1 MLSRIK
7 KSLFVAIIICV
18 YSCGSKQSVQ
28 IPINDFI
35 KTPLKSNYHISPDGK
50 YISYLTGGTKH
61 RQNLVIRSLADGS
74 ERTVSNFTNYSVRD
88 YFWTYG
94 NQLIVTQGDRDNF
107 ELSVVDGTTLQ
118 TRSLLKGNKLIFR
131 VLNRKTTNPDIIT
144 CMLNMRDSSAIDV
157 YRINTKTGE
166 MKMYVKNPG
175 NITEWISDIDGK
187 IRLAKASDGVNESI
201 LYRPN
206 DDARFT
212 PIIVNNFKNRVEPI
226 AFTGDKTYF
235 YALSNVN
242 RDKTA
247 LVEIN
252 AADINEEKVIYAT
265 SRADIEDVGYLK
277 SKHRM
282 EQVNWEEAKPQ
293 HHFLDANIKA
303 IYDNIA
309 GQLHGNEV
317 RIVDRDS
324 SESHMIVNA
333 YNDRNPGAYYLYT
346 TATRKLVKL
355 ADLNSNIDPNA
366 LCEMKPISFTASDG
380 TQINGYLTLPND
392 AKPENLPVVVI
403 PHTDPWRRNS
413 WGYNAEVQ
421 FLANRGYAVFQVN
434 YRGSTG
440 YGKAFFSAGFKQVG
454 GKMQDD
460 ITDGVKWLID
470 QKIANPKKIAIYGS
484 GFGGFSAL
492 YGASFHPG
500 LYNCVAVQ
508 NGLINLFTYVRDI
521 PPFYK
526 AMLSMRYEM
535 VGNPETDADQFRAI
549 SPVFNTDKIKAP
561 LLFVQTPRDPHA
573 NMSELYQFITEL
585 KKRGVPVT
593 FINKNADHNRDRE
606 HGKGTGR
613 GQNQS
618 QGQGPGRGDMNR
630 ERGRMQMFTELE
642 KFLAANLQD
651 KK

>member
-1 MLSRIK
+1 MLTRIK
-7 KSLFVAIIICV
+7 RLLLITIIISV
-18 YSCGSKQSVQ
+18 YSCGNKPGVQ
-28 IPINDFI
+28 IPIADFF
-35 KTPLKSNYHISPDGK
+35 KAPLKSNYHISPDGK
-50 YISYLTGGTKH
+50 YISYLLSGTRRK
-61 RQNLVIRSLADGS
+61 QNLVIRTMANGK
-74 ERTVSNFTNYSVRD
+74 ERTVAGFTDYSIRD
-88 YFWTYG
+88 YFWTVD
-94 NQLIVTQGDRDNF
+94 NQVIITQGDRDNF
-107 ELSVVDGTTLQ
+107 ELSAVDVATLQ
-118 TRSLLKGNKLIFR
+118 VRSLLKGGKLVFR
-131 VLNRKTTNPDIIT
+131 VLNRKTNEPNIIT

-157 YRINTKTGE
+157 YRVNIKTGE
-166 MKMYVKNPG
+166 MKMYAKNPG
-175 NITEWISDIDGK
+175 NITEWVSDIDGK

-201 LYRPN
+201 LYREN
-206 DDARFT
+206 DEADFT

-252 AADINEEKVIYAT
+252 AANIKEEKVIYNT
-265 SRADIEDVGYLK
+265 PKADIEDVTYLR
-277 SKHRM
+277 SKHRL
-282 EQVNWEEAKPQ
+282 EQVMWQEAKPQ
-293 HHFLDANIKA
+293 HHFLNKNIKA
-303 IYDNIA
+303 IYDNLA
-309 GQLHGNEV
+309 GQLPGNEL

-324 SESHMIVNA
+324 SENHMIINA

-346 TATRKLVKL
+346 TATKKLVKL
-355 ADLNSNIDPNA
+355 ADLNAGINPDE
-366 LCEMKPISFTASDG
+366 LCEMKPVSFTANDG
-380 TQINGYLTLPND
+380 MLINGYLTLPKD
-392 AKPENLPVVVI
+392 ITPENLPVVVM
-403 PHTDPWRRNS
+403 PHPDPWRRNN
-413 WGYNAEVQ
+413 WGYSSDVQ

-440 YGKAFFSAGFKQVG
+440 YGKAFFSAGFKQLG

-470 QKIANPKKIAIYGS
+470 KKIANPKKIAIYGA

-593 FINKNADHNRDRE
+593 FINKAADRNKDHAKAN
-606 HGKGTGR
+606 
-613 GQNQS
+613 
-618 QGQGPGRGDMNR
+618 GQGRNEMSR
-630 ERGRMQMFTELE
+630 ERSRLQMYTELE
-642 KFLAANLQD
+642 KFLATNLQD

>member
-1 MLSRIK
+1 MLTRIK
-7 KSLFVAIIICV
+7 RLLLIIMIINV
-18 YSCGSKQSVQ
+18 YACGNKPGVQ
-28 IPINDFI
+28 IPIADFF
-35 KTPLKSNYHISPDGK
+35 KTPQKSNYHISPDGR
-50 YISYLTGGTKH
+50 YISYLLSGSNRHK
-61 RQNLVIRSLADGS
+61 QNLVIRTMANGK
-74 ERTVSNFTNYSVRD
+74 ERTVTGFTDYSIRD
-88 YFWTYG
+88 HFWTAD
-94 NQLIVTQGDRDNF
+94 NQIIITQGDRDNF
-107 ELSVVDGTTLQ
+107 ELSAVDVATLKV
-118 TRSLLKGNKLIFR
+118 RSLLKGGKLVFR
-131 VLNRKTTNPDIIT
+131 VLNRKTSEPNIIT

-157 YRINTKTGE
+157 YRVNIKTGE
-166 MKMYVKNPG
+166 LKMYAKNPG

-201 LYRPN
+201 LYRAN
-206 DDARFT
+206 DETEFT
-212 PIIVNNFKNRVEPI
+212 PIIVNNFKNRVQPI

-252 AADINEEKVIYAT
+252 AANINEERVIYST
-265 SRADIEDVGYLK
+265 PKADIEDVTYWR
-277 SKHRM
+277 SKHRL
-282 EQVNWEEAKPQ
+282 EQVTWQEAKPQ
-293 HHFLDANIKA
+293 HHFLNEQIKA
-303 IYDNIA
+303 IYDNLA
-309 GQLHGNEV
+309 GQLPGNEL

-324 SESHMIVNA
+324 SESHMIINA

-346 TATRKLVKL
+346 TATKKLVKL
-355 ADLNSNIDPNA
+355 ADLNAGINPDQ
-366 LCEMKPISFTASDG
+366 LCEMKPVSFTASDG
-380 TQINGYLTLPND
+380 TLINGYLTLPKD
-392 AKPENLPVVVI
+392 ITPENLPVVVM
-403 PHTDPWRRNS
+403 PHADPWRRNN
-413 WGYNAEVQ
+413 WGYSSDVQ
-421 FLANRGYAVFQVN
+421 FLANRGYAVFQIN

-440 YGKAFFSAGFKQVG
+440 YGKAFFSAGFKQLG

-470 QKIANPKKIAIYGS
+470 KKIANPKKIAIYGA

-593 FINKNADHNRDRE
+593 FINKAADRNKDHTKQGGHNE
-606 HGKGTGR
+606 
-613 GQNQS
+613 
-618 QGQGPGRGDMNR
+618 MNR
-630 ERGRMQMFTELE
+630 ERNRLQMYTQLE

>member
-1 MLSRIK
+1 MLNRVKQLLLI
-7 KSLFVAIIICV
+7 AIIISVC
-18 YSCGSKQSVQ
+18 SCGHKPSVQ
-28 IPINDFI
+28 IPVADFF
-35 KTPLKSNYHISPDGK
+35 KTPVKSNYHISPDGK
-50 YISYLTGGTKH
+50 YISYLFSGSK
-61 RQNLVIRSLADGS
+61 RKQNLVIRSMADGK
-74 ERTVSNFTNYSVRD
+74 ERTVSNFTDYSVRD

-94 NQLIVTQGDRDNF
+94 NQVIITQGDRDNF
-107 ELSVVDGTTLQ
+107 ELSAVDVATLQ
-118 TRSLLKGNKLIFR
+118 THSLFKGVKLVFK
-131 VLNRKTTNPDIIT
+131 VLNRKTTDPNMIT
-144 CMLNMRDSSAIDV
+144 CLLNMRDSSAIDV

-166 MKMYVKNPG
+166 MKMYLKNPG
-175 NITEWISDIDGK
+175 NITEWISDFDGK
-187 IRLAKASDGVNESI
+187 IRLAKASDGVNESV
-201 LYRPN
+201 LYREN
-206 DDARFT
+206 DATQFT

-226 AFTGDKTYF
+226 AFTGDKAYF

-252 AADINEEKVIYAT
+252 AANINEEKVIYST
-265 SRADIEDVGYLK
+265 NKADIEDVTYLR
-277 SKHRM
+277 SKHRL
-282 EQVNWEEAKPQ
+282 EQVTWQEAKPQ
-293 HHFLDANIKA
+293 HHFLNDGIKA
-303 IYDNIA
+303 IYDDLS
-309 GQLHGNEV
+309 GQLPGNELK
-317 RIVDRDS
+317 IVDRDS
-324 SESHMIVNA
+324 SESHMIINA
-333 YNDRNPGAYYLYT
+333 YNDRNPGTYYLYT
-346 TATRKLVKL
+346 TATKKLTKL
-355 ADLNSNIDPNA
+355 ADLNADIDPSQ
-366 LCEMKPISFTASDG
+366 LSEMKPVSFTASDG
-380 TQINGYLTLPND
+380 TLINGYLTLPKD
-392 AKPENLPVVVI
+392 MDTENLPVVVM

-413 WGYNAEVQ
+413 WGYSSDVQ

-440 YGKAFFSAGFKQVG
+440 YGKAFFSSGFKQVG
-454 GKMQDD
+454 GKMQAD

-470 QKIANPKKIAIYGS
+470 QKIANPKKIAIYGA

-492 YGASFHPG
+492 YGASFNPG

-593 FINKNADHNRDRE
+593 FVNKAAERNKDHAKAPSQAQ
-606 HGKGTGR
+606 GK
-613 GQNQS
+613 S
-618 QGQGPGRGDMNR
+618 EMNR
-630 ERGRMQMFTELE
+630 ERGRLQMYTELE
-642 KFLAANLQD
+642 KFLAVNLQD